1 MIAAILYAVALAA
14 VLVYL
19 GFRWWRLR
27 QSLESAGFAVFLL
40 VFAYNSALAISVI
53 LAGEWSGVQVARLLG
68 AAGAALVAVGLLVVG
83 LRVQHRGERRRARS
97 S

>member
-14 VLVYL
+14 VLIYL
-19 GFRWWRLR
+19 AYRWWRLR
-27 QSLESAGFAVFLL
+27 QSLESLGFAAFLL

-53 LAGEWSGVQVARLLG
+53 LLGEWPGVRVARLLG
-68 AAGAALVAVGLLVVG
+68 ALGAAVVAVGLLVVG
-83 LRVQHRGERRRARS
+83 LRVQRNGRRRGS